1 MGRGEK
7 PRAASVMGL
16 VSQNSF
22 EAYGQL
28 FLFRPLPVFKPFF
41 STSSRSFSGKILSN
55 IVMRVASPMSPPYL
69 PIWYCQS

>member
-16 VSQNSF
+16 VSENSF

-28 FLFRPLPVFKPFF
+28 FLFRPLPFFKPSFPQF
-41 STSSRSFSGKILSN
+41 CTDHALFNGLPLACPIPCSPQSS
-55 IVMRVASPMSPPYL
+55 
-69 PIWYCQS
+69 

>member
-16 VSQNSF
+16 VSENSF

-41 STSSRSFSGKILSN
+41 KRCCTDHALFNHVPLECP
-55 IVMRVASPMSPPYL
+55 SPAPHSCPD
-69 PIWYCQS
+69 